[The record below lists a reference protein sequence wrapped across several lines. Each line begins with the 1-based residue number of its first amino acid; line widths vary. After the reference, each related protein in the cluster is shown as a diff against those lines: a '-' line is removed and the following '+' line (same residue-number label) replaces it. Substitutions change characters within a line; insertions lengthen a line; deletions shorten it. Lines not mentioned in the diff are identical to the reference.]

1 MDPRGR
7 LSSLA
12 DRALDWAVLPGY
24 SRVGY
29 ALRERIVPRGPLE
42 LDGKTVMLT
51 GASSG
56 IGEAACGQL
65 ARAGAQVLMVVR
77 DLEKG
82 ERARRKV
89 LAGAPD
95 AEPEL
100 VRCDLS
106 DLASVRD
113 AAAAFLDSGR
123 PLDVLVNNAGV
134 LPAARRHTGE
144 GFELTFATN
153 VLGPFLLTALLL
165 PALEAAAPSRVVN
178 VSSGGMYTA
187 RIDLDDLQLERREFD
202 GARFYAHTKRIE
214 VALSEE
220 WSQRLAGRG
229 VVVHSVHPGWVATPG
244 VASSLPRFD
253 KLMRP
258 LLRDADAGADTI
270 VWLAG
275 SPPAAENAGA
285 FWHDRRPRP
294 KHRVPWTRESAAERA
309 ILFDRCAEL
318 CGIEPAAIGE
328 PGNRS
333 RARRV

>member
-1 MDPRGR
+1 MGPKGR
-7 LSSLA
+7 LGRLA
-12 DRALDWAVLPGY
+12 DRALDWTVLPGF

-42 LDGKTVMLT
+42 LEGKRVMLT

-82 ERARRKV
+82 ERSRREV
-89 LAGAPD
+89 MAEAPG

-100 VRCDLS
+100 VPCDVS
-106 DLASVRD
+106 DLASVRN
-113 AAAAFLDSGR
+113 AAAGVLDSGR

-134 LPAARRHTGE
+134 LPAERRHTGE

-165 PALEAAAPSRVVN
+165 PALEAAAPSRVIN

-187 RIDLDDLQLERREFD
+187 RIDLDDLQLERHEFD

-220 WSQRLAGRG
+220 WSRRLADKGI
-229 VVVHSVHPGWVATPG
+229 VVHSVHPGWVATPG
-244 VASSLPRFD
+244 VTASLPRFN

-258 LLRDADAGADTI
+258 LLRDPDAGADTI

-275 SPPAAENAGA
+275 SPPAAEHAGA

-294 KHRVPWTRESAAERA
+294 KHRVFWTRESAPERA
-309 ILFDRCAEL
+309 VLFDRCAEL
-318 CGIEPAAIGE
+318 CGLEPATLG
-328 PGNRS
+328 G
-333 RARRV
+333 